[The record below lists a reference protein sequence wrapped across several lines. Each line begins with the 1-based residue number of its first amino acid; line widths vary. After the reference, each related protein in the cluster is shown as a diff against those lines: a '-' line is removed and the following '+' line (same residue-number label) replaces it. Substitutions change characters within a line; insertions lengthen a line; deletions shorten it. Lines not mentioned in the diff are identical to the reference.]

1 MSVFDRIVDADRSA
15 FLAINGAHTPQLDTV
30 MWYVSDLRLWFPV
43 YAIFLLLIRSR
54 WGWRGLWWSLPVIAL
69 MILCSD
75 SGSVVLFK
83 NTVHRLRPCHAA
95 DLQGLVHL
103 VRDYC
108 GGDYGFVSAHASNH
122 FAIAAFMIGMLQRK
136 PWWAVVLLFGW
147 AALIGYSRVYL
158 GVHYPGDVIVGAIF
172 GAAVGMLAFLAFIA
186 IHQRT
191 SAT

>member
-1 MSVFDRIVDADRSA
+1 M
-15 FLAINGAHTPQLDTV
+15 
-30 MWYVSDLRLWFPV
+30 
-43 YAIFLLLIRSR
+43 
-54 WGWRGLWWSLPVIAL
+54 WSLPVIAI

-75 SGSVVLFK
+75 SGSVMLFK

-95 DLQGLVHL
+95 DLQGMVHL

-136 PWWAVVLLFGW
+136 PWWAVVLLFAW
-147 AALIGYSRVYL
+147 AALISYSRIYL

-172 GAAVGMLAFLAFIA
+172 GAAVGMLACLTFIT

-191 SAT
+191 SAA